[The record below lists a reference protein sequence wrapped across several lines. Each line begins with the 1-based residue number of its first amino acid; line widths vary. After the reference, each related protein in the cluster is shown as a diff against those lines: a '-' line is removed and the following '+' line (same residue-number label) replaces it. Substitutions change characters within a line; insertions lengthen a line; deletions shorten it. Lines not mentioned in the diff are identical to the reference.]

1 MSNSVDPDETA
12 HCLIWIYVVCKS
24 LLLSPMAVKELNEV
38 INGKAYQIYEELHI
52 LEKKKEYNWEWLSSN
67 NNTTLQNTNLYFSI
81 NLQGHLGQNND
92 RHLNEEVQK
101 QIKSYSFKP
110 QIWYVVFFSETSDN
124 KHTAQNSN

>member
-52 LEKKKEYNWEWLSSN
+52 LEKKRNITGSGLVA
-67 NNTTLQNTNLYFSI
+67 TIIQLYKTQTYISQLTFRDI
-81 NLQGHLGQNND
+81 
-92 RHLNEEVQK
+92 
-101 QIKSYSFKP
+101 
-110 QIWYVVFFSETSDN
+110 
-124 KHTAQNSN
+124 